1 MKRHIE
7 AESCI
12 CGTGIGHK
20 KIGLQKD
27 KGIVPCIDA
36 ELWYADEVRRRNALR
51 RHQKAVIVA

>member
-1 MKRHIE
+1 MKRHRE

-27 KGIVPCIDA
+27 KGIVLDA
-36 ELWYADEVRRRNALR
+36 EQWYAEEVRRRMAVR
-51 RHQKAVIVA
+51 CHQKAVIVA

>member
-20 KIGLQKD
+20 KIVLQKD

-36 ELWYADEVRRRNALR
+36 ELWYANEVRRRKASRL
-51 RHQKAVIVA
+51 HQKAVIVA

>member
-7 AESCI
+7 AESGI

-20 KIGLQKD
+20 KIVLQKD

-36 ELWYADEVRRRNALR
+36 ELWYADEVRRRMALR

>member
-27 KGIVPCIDA
+27 KGIVLDA
-36 ELWYADEVRRRNALR
+36 EQWYADEVRRRMALR
-51 RHQKAVIVA
+51 QHQKAVIVA

>member
-7 AESCI
+7 AESGI

-20 KIGLQKD
+20 KIVLQKD
-27 KGIVPCIDA
+27 KGIVLDA
-36 ELWYADEVRRRNALR
+36 EQWYADEVRRRMALR

>member
-1 MKRHIE
+1 MKRHRE

-36 ELWYADEVRRRNALR
+36 ELWYAEEVRRRMALR
-51 RHQKAVIVA
+51 RHLKAVIVA

>member
-7 AESCI
+7 AESGI

-27 KGIVPCIDA
+27 KGIVLDA
-36 ELWYADEVRRRNALR
+36 EQWYADEVRRRMALR

>member
-20 KIGLQKD
+20 KIVLQED

-36 ELWYADEVRRRNALR
+36 ELWYAEEVCRRMALR
-51 RHQKAVIVA
+51 RHQKEVIVA

>member
-7 AESCI
+7 AESGI

-20 KIGLQKD
+20 KIVLQKD

-36 ELWYADEVRRRNALR
+36 ELWYADVVRRRNALR
-51 RHQKAVIVA
+51 RHQKAVIIA